1 MAEQLTE
8 QQRMAVENRGGR
20 LLVSAAAGSGKTKV
34 LVDRLMLHLKQGNG
48 KTNIDDFLIITYT
61 KAAASELRAKIAKKL
76 NEILAEQPHNKQLQR
91 QLQRLYLAK
100 ISTVHSFCSEVLR
113 QNAYRLDIPADFRI
127 GEEDETLSLQVQAV
141 EAVFEQAYEHPDEAF
156 LRLVES
162 HEFKRNQFELPNT
175 ILEIYKKSRCHC
187 NPDKWL
193 QKCAD
198 ACAAEGISDASET
211 MWGAYLIADLHSY
224 LDTQISCYQK
234 LIALA
239 EADGRMPNSVANLQN
254 TLSDLMHLRSLHR
267 WDDVV
272 ACSTIDY
279 GTLSFPKK
287 DIDEDL
293 RDLIKE
299 NRNRNKKELTDRLK
313 LFTDGSDAVLHRL
326 RSCKQSIHSM
336 ISLVN
341 RFEKEYTRLKR
352 SRRILDYSDLE
363 HYAAELFCGKSRM
376 EITPLA
382 REVGGRYCEVMVDE
396 YQDTNEVQDAIFRAI
411 TQQKNN
417 CFMVGDVKQSIY
429 QFRLADPTLFL
440 QKYHEYVPAEDA
452 VDPQGR
458 KITLNSNFR
467 SAKNILDAAND
478 VFSYCMTPKIGG
490 LYYGD
495 EERLNEGMPHISL
508 GEPAVEFY
516 GIQMA
521 DKGYDEEAEFVAQRV
536 EQLCDGTHYVRDE
549 QGLRSIAPN
558 DIAILLRT
566 GNVLG
571 TVFQK
576 ALNDRGI
583 QVNSSTD
590 INLLTTEEINFLFA
604 FLQVINNPM
613 QDIPLLTVL
622 ASRVFGFTA
631 DALAQLRANRKYGT
645 VYDAL
650 CAGESE
656 EATSFV
662 QMLTGLRQEARHL
675 SVSQLL
681 DELFN
686 RTKFDR
692 IFGAFEDG
700 AVRTA
705 NIRSFYQFACRF
717 DESGRNDLTSFI
729 EYIASLKNKG
739 LRIPAD
745 SALPGAVTITT
756 IHKSKG
762 LEYPVVII
770 PALSKSFDFRD
781 GTAPVLFDKDL
792 GIGLMG
798 VDTNKR
804 ITYPTLA
811 KKGIKQKIEENVMSE
826 EMRVLYVA
834 MTRARDRLIMTYSS
848 KNLEKKISNMISRMR
863 VGEKDLLL
871 QEATGMGDWVLIS
884 ALRRAEAG
892 CLFAGGL
899 HTDDLVFSDEKWHIA
914 LVDNLQQMPVALC
927 EDRTENPKEQ
937 SDFSP
942 LKNTLTFTYDH
953 IGSTMMP
960 SKQTATQL
968 KGRFKDQEAAEDAA
982 IEKRQFFARR
992 EPSFINGAHTSSVAL
1007 GNAVHSVM
1015 QHIDFKCCTSLESIC
1030 QELQRLIAEKWI
1042 DAQMA
1047 ESIDPMMLWR
1057 FFDSEIGRK
1066 LISAD
1071 HVLREFKFSI
1081 LDDATKYGNASE
1093 GDEILLQGVV
1103 DCAIIEDDGIT
1114 VLDFKTDR
1122 VTEDTLAQ
1130 VTDSYRLQVQA
1141 YANALRRIFGK
1152 EIQASYLYFFR
1163 ISQFISV

>member
-1 MAEQLTE
+1 LAEQLT
-8 QQRMAVENRGGR
+8 QQQKMAVENRGGR

-34 LVDRLMLHLKQGNG
+34 LVDRLMLYLKQESG
-48 KTNIDDFLIITYT
+48 KINIDDFLIITYT

-76 NEILAEQPHNKQLQR
+76 NELLAEQPHNKQLQR

-100 ISTVHSFCSEVLR
+100 ISTVHSFCSDVLR

-141 EAVFEQAYEHPDEAF
+141 EAVFEQAYEHPDEDF

-175 ILEIYKKSRCHC
+175 ILEVYNKSRCHC
-187 NPDKWL
+187 NPHQWL
-193 QKCAD
+193 EKCAD
-198 ACAAEGISDASET
+198 ACAADGVLDASET
-211 MWGAYLIADLHSY
+211 MWGAYLIEDMHSY
-224 LDTQISCYQK
+224 LDTQIECYQK
-234 LIALA
+234 LIKLA
-239 EADGRMPNSVANLQN
+239 EADGRMPNPLANLQN
-254 TLSDLMHLRSLHR
+254 TLSCIMRLRSMNK
-267 WDDVV
+267 WDDIVDGS
-272 ACSTIDY
+272 AIDY

-299 NRNRNKKELTDRLK
+299 NRNRNKKELTERLK
-313 LFTDGSDAVLHRL
+313 LFTDRSEAVLHRL
-326 RSCKQSIHSM
+326 RSCKASIQSM
-336 ISLVN
+336 IGLVKQ
-341 RFEKEYTRLKR
+341 FETEYTRLKR

-363 HYAAELFCGKSRM
+363 HYTAELLCGKSRM
-376 EITPLA
+376 ETTLLA
-382 REVGGRYCEVMVDE
+382 REVGSRYCEVMVDE
-396 YQDTNEVQDAIFRAI
+396 YQDTNEVQDIIFRAI

-440 QKYHEYVPAEDA
+440 QKYHEYAPAENA
-452 VDPQGR
+452 IDPQGR
-458 KITLNSNFR
+458 KITLNRNFR

-490 LYYGD
+490 LYYGED
-495 EERLNEGMPHISL
+495 ERLNEGMPHIAL

-521 DKGYDEEAEFVAQRV
+521 DRGYDEEAEFVAQRV
-536 EQLCDGTHYVRDE
+536 KQLCDGTHYVRDD
-549 QGLRSIAPN
+549 QGLRPIVPD

-576 ALNDRGI
+576 ALNDHGI

-590 INLLTTEEINFLFA
+590 INLLTTEEINFLYA
-604 FLQVINNPM
+604 FLQVVNNPM

-631 DALAQLRANRKYGT
+631 DALAQLRANRKFGT

-656 EATSFV
+656 SARSFV
-662 QMLTGLRQEARHL
+662 QMLSALREDARHL

-681 DELFN
+681 DALFE
-686 RTKFDR
+686 RTKADR

-700 AVRTA
+700 AVKTA

-729 EYIASLKNKG
+729 EYVASLKKKG
-739 LRIPAD
+739 LRIPSD

-770 PALSKSFDFRD
+770 PALSKAFDFRD

-798 VDTNKR
+798 VDTGKR

-834 MTRARDRLIMTYSS
+834 MTRAKDRLIMTYSH
-848 KNLEKKISNMISRMR
+848 KNLEKKVSNIISRMR
-863 VGEKDLLL
+863 IGAKDLLL
-871 QEATGMGDWVLIS
+871 QEAAGMGDWVLIS
-884 ALRRAEAG
+884 ALRRAEGG
-892 CLFAGGL
+892 CLFAGGARG
-899 HTDDLVFSDEKWHIA
+899 DDLVFSDERWHIA
-914 LVDNLQQMPVALC
+914 LVDNLQQTPVVLPEAQADAPL
-927 EDRTENPKEQ
+927 EETDV
-937 SDFSP
+937 SP
-942 LKNTLTFTYDH
+942 LEKTLSFQYAHT
-953 IGSTMMP
+953 GSTSMP

-968 KGRFKDQEAAEDAA
+968 KGRFKDQEAAENAA
-982 IEKRQFFARR
+982 IEKRHFFARR
-992 EPSFINGAHTSSVAL
+992 IPSFASGEHTSSVAF

-1015 QHIDFKCCTSLESIC
+1015 QHIDFKCCTSLEGIAR
-1030 QELQRLIAEKWI
+1030 ELQRLTDEKWI
-1042 DAQMA
+1042 NAQAA
-1047 ESIDPMMLWR
+1047 ESVDEMMLWR
-1057 FFDSEIGRK
+1057 FFDSEIGKK
-1066 LISAD
+1066 LISAKQ
-1071 HVLREFKFSI
+1071 VLREFKFSI
-1081 LDDATKYGNASE
+1081 LDDAKKYGDASD

-1103 DCAIIEDDGIT
+1103 DCAIIDESGIT

-1122 VTEDTLAQ
+1122 VTSDTLAQ
-1130 VTDSYRLQVQA
+1130 VTDSYRLQVKA
-1141 YANALRRIFGK
+1141 YANALSRIFGK